1 MEIKYEKC
9 NNLAKVIELHKQ
21 IFNEDNQ
28 SFFESIQTRDYY
40 KTFVATHLQ
49 SPVAYCIIS
58 VIAGEAEIIN
68 IGTAPRYRHQKIAT
82 NLLDFALENID
93 AQVVFLE
100 VSNTN
105 LSAMELYKKCGFV
118 EYGIRKK
125 YYGTSDAILMKK
137 HKN

>member
-9 NNLAKVIELHKQ
+9 TNLAKVIELHKQ
-21 IFNEDNQ
+21 IFHEDNQ
-28 SFFESIQTRDYY
+28 SFFESIQTRKYY

-68 IGTAPRYRHQKIAT
+68 IGTSPKYRHQKIAT
-82 NLLDFALENID
+82 NLLKFALDNID

-100 VSNTN
+100 VSHTN
-105 LSAMELYKKCGFV
+105 LSAIELYKKCGFV

-125 YYGTSDAILMKK
+125 YYGTSDAILMKRQ
-137 HKN
+137 KN

>member
-1 MEIKYEKC
+1 MEIKYEKSSDFQ
-9 NNLAKVIELHKQ
+9 KVIELHKQ

-28 SFFESIQTRDYY
+28 SFFESIQTREYY

-58 VIAGEAEIIN
+58 IIAGEAEIIN
-68 IGTAPRYRHQKIAT
+68 IGTSPRYRHNGIAT
-82 NLLDFALENID
+82 KLLEFALNNVG
-93 AQVVFLE
+93 AQVAYLE

-105 LSAMELYKKCGFV
+105 LSAIGLYKKCEFV

-137 HKN
+137 QMT